1 MLYSYKNQ
9 YPKRLPHRIK
19 FDDGTSRTDASTFT
33 EDEIAA
39 AGYVAVE
46 PKPIVYHPE
55 YVTWNGTAWVVQ
67 EYSFEQLREEK
78 NRELAAYRYTQEISH
93 PDIDTSRESQ
103 SMINAVW
110 TASQIDPT
118 ILINFKNKDGSWI
131 QLNAELIGLISRQV
145 ITHVQQCFDNEKT
158 LSEAI
163 DACTTTQELAA
174 IDIRQG
180 WPNYDVVV
188 EETVVEETEVLPE

>member
-19 FDDGTSRTDASTFT
+19 FDDGTSRTDPSTFT
-33 EDEIAA
+33 EAEIAA

-46 PKPIVYHPE
+46 SKPIVYHPE

-67 EYSFEQLREEK
+67 EYSFEQLRQEK
-78 NRELAAYRYTQEISH
+78 NKELAAYRYEQEISH
-93 PDIDTSRESQ
+93 PSINTTRESQ

-110 TASQIDPT
+110 AASQIDST

-145 ITHVQQCFDNEKT
+145 IAHVQQCFDNEKL

-163 DACTTTQELAA
+163 NACTTTQELLA

-180 WPNYDVVV
+180 WPDYTIVNN
-188 EETVVEETEVLPE
+188 EETEVLPEEE